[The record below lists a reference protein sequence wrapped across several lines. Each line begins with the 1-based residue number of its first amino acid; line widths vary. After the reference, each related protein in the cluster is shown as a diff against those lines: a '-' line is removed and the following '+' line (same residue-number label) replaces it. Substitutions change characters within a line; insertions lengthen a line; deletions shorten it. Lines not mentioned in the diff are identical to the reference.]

1 MISDGANVRQ
11 WAASTWEELSELD
24 PGRLVAI
31 LPVGA
36 IEAHGPHLPLATDVV
51 IAEAMARR
59 GAEVLA
65 ARGID
70 AIVLPTLAYTVAGFA
85 AGFRGTISVRA
96 TTLMSL
102 VTDVAD
108 SLAAQG
114 FAGLVLANVHFD
126 PAHLEA
132 MREAVEASPLPIVF
146 PDLTRRSWA
155 TRLGEEFQRGACH
168 AGQFEGSVVLA
179 ERLEWV
185 RQEIARELPAVD
197 ISLSAAIQQ
206 GKRSFEEAGLDRAY
220 CGNPAAA
227 TADEGRETIEVL
239 ATILADA
246 VVEAGLPAPTRS

>member
-1 MISDGANVRQ
+1 
-11 WAASTWEELSELD
+11 
-24 PGRLVAI
+24 
-31 LPVGA
+31 
-36 IEAHGPHLPLATDVV
+36 
-51 IAEAMARR
+51 
-59 GAEVLA
+59 
-65 ARGID
+65 
-70 AIVLPTLAYTVAGFA
+70 
-85 AGFRGTISVRA
+85 
-96 TTLMSL
+96 